1 MWDPWFGGGELG
13 SSLIRVRDFS
23 RGDDTA
29 VPRKG

>member
-1 MWDPWFGGGELG
+1 MGSVVWGGELG